1 MVRITDTTPNKDGYG
16 MPAEFGRHDG
26 TIMIYPT
33 RPGSWGKDRTEALK
47 AFGDIYLEILKREN
61 LYLLTDWE
69 HYQEAEDYLTSL
81 IDEFEHKMNENG
93 KETGIETCNENG
105 NGKETGYYADETVL
119 SDRMFILPIE
129 SDDAWARDVGPTFVT
144 KKGRD
149 IRAVNWKFN
158 AWGGEVDGLYASWDK
173 DDAVAE
179 EFCDLFEVDYYDA
192 APFVLE
198 GGSIHSDGDGTVIVT
213 ESCLLSAGRNPSLSK
228 EQIEEK
234 LKEYLG
240 AEKILWLPG
249 GIYNDETNEH
259 VDNVC
264 AFTAPGEVILAW
276 TEDEADPQY
285 EMSKAD
291 LEYLESVTDA
301 RGRKLKIHKLPI
313 PDHTVLVEQKDLD
326 NYEFEE
332 GEDTREV
339 GERLAASYVN
349 FYFING
355 AALVPQF
362 GGENEDSDKRAL
374 KILSELCPDREVIGI
389 DARAILLGGGNIHC
403 ITQQIPE

>member
-1 MVRITDTTPNKDGYG
+1 MEG
-16 MPAEFGRHDG
+16 
-26 TIMIYPT
+26 
-33 RPGSWGKDRTEALK
+33 
-47 AFGDIYLEILKREN
+47 
-61 LYLLTDWE
+61 
-69 HYQEAEDYLTSL
+69 L
-81 IDEFEHKMNENG
+81 IDDAGLSEDNEIALG
-93 KETGIETCNENG
+93 ER
-105 NGKETGYYADETVL
+105 L
-119 SDRMFILPIE
+119 FILPID

-144 KKGRD
+144 KPGKD

-173 DDAVAE
+173 DDAVAG
-179 EFCDLFEVDYYDA
+179 EFCELFEVDYYDA

-198 GGSIHSDGDGTVIVT
+198 GGSIHSDGAGTVMVT
-213 ESCLLSAGRNPSLSK
+213 ESCLLSKGRNPSLSK
-228 EQIEEK
+228 EQIEER

-240 AEKILWLPG
+240 AEKVLWLPK

-264 AFTAPGEVILAW
+264 AFVGPGEVVLAW
-276 TEDEADPQY
+276 TEDASDPQY

-301 RGRKLKIHKLPI
+301 EGRKLKVHKLPI
-313 PDHTVLVEQKDLD
+313 PDHPVLVEQKDLS
-326 NYEFEE
+326 NFEFEE

-362 GGENEDSDKRAL
+362 GGQNEESDKRAL
-374 KILSELCPDREVIGI
+374 KILRDICPGREIIGI

-403 ITQQIPE
+403 ITQQIPEF